1 MYNDQRTI
9 EYLHER
15 IALDVS
21 AVYTLQLTT
30 SSRNRKCKM
39 KDGQNADTRNET
51 RRHLTI
57 TQHRHDMIRTTVGR
71 RLLYTTEANKHL
83 IANVHCRITNM
94 QLPSAHSTDYMTKA
108 GCMPTLVCSFS
119 RVCPCPWSFPWTS
132 SAELPS
138 RSFRHLCL
146 FFLCV
151 VSA

>member
-9 EYLHER
+9 EYLHERIAEDVLDPQIAQILHER

-39 KDGQNADTRNET
+39 KDGQNSDTRNET

-71 RLLYTTEANKHL
+71 RLLYTTEANK
-83 IANVHCRITNM
+83 
-94 QLPSAHSTDYMTKA
+94 Q
-108 GCMPTLVCSFS
+108 S
-119 RVCPCPWSFPWTS
+119 RVLLICSIRVNRVKFG
-132 SAELPS
+132 L
-138 RSFRHLCL
+138 L
-146 FFLCV
+146 V
-151 VSA
+151 IDVGN